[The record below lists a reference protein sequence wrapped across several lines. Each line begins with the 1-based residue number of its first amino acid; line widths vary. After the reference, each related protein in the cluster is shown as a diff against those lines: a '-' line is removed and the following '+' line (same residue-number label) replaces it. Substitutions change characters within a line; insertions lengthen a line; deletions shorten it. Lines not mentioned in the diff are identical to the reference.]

1 MQTGRVAKAIDWD
14 TRRLDAFRQH
24 GFAGFELLGPAVAEP
39 QRFLTT
45 HETDFRQCG
54 VYVIFAPRG
63 WKARWLTQDL
73 TNVIRPWPAAKLRER
88 WVEGVELVYV
98 GCAGR
103 TASSRTL
110 HKRIKD
116 LLRHGAGHIADR
128 GPHKGGERV
137 WQCRGWKAFRLA
149 WKATSGYPE
158 PHCLEVAIGRRFAE
172 LAGKLPFANERL

>member
-1 MQTGRVAKAIDWD
+1 VDGAVDWD

-39 QRFLTT
+39 QRFLTK
-45 HETDFRQCG
+45 HETDFRHCG
-54 VYVIFAPRG
+54 VYVIFAPRS
-63 WKARWLTQDL
+63 WEPRWLTQDL
-73 TNVIRPWPAAKLRER
+73 TNVIRQWAAAKLRER

-116 LLRHGAGHIADR
+116 LLRHGAGRTTDR
-128 GPHKGGERV
+128 GPHKGGERL
-137 WQCRGWKAFRLA
+137 WQCRGWQQFRVA
-149 WKATSGYPE
+149 WKVTGGYPE
-158 PHCLEVAIGRRFAE
+158 PHCFEVAIGCRFAE